1 MMRALLVLHFLFAT
15 FFRTEAAREV
25 YQSSDFP
32 ASCSLEAPLHSSF
45 AISKSC
51 QEARTT
57 RLTLTHS
64 KQRRCQA
71 KTGRQWGTRLRVAHR
86 RRLGYTLGMK
96 TAVSIPNELFDV
108 AERLARR
115 TRKSRSRLFSDALR
129 EYVARRS
136 PDKITE
142 AMDEAL
148 AEIGANGNEES
159 NDPFLAAASRRR
171 LEQSEW

>member
-1 MMRALLVLHFLFAT
+1 
-15 FFRTEAAREV
+15 
-25 YQSSDFP
+25 
-32 ASCSLEAPLHSSF
+32 
-45 AISKSC
+45 
-51 QEARTT
+51 
-57 RLTLTHS
+57 
-64 KQRRCQA
+64 
-71 KTGRQWGTRLRVAHR
+71 
-86 RRLGYTLGMK
+86 MK

-115 TRKSRSRLFSDALR
+115 SRKSRSRLFSDALR

-148 AEIGANGNEES
+148 AEIGANGNGNEES
-159 NDPFLAAASRRR
+159 NDSFVAAASRRR